1 MRDRLILWVALGAGL
16 GRLPKAP
23 GTFGSLLG
31 LVWLWGVF
39 QIDSLGVLAAVLV
52 ASLMVGVWV
61 CTEAERVLGQ
71 HDPGCI
77 VLDEILALPIAGL
90 GWLLWSRLYGGEDGV
105 VPSLLWLAAIFAVFR
120 VFDIAKPWP
129 VGVSQQLPRGW
140 GVMAD
145 DVLAAILTALLL
157 FAGRWLLSIF

>member
-1 MRDRLILWVALGAGL
+1 MRDRMLVWMALGAGL

-31 LVWLWGVF
+31 LVWLWIVF
-39 QIDSLGVLAAVLV
+39 QIHSPGILAAVLV
-52 ASLMVGVWV
+52 ASLGLGVWI
-61 CTEAERVLGQ
+61 CTEAERILGL

-90 GWLLWSRLYGGEDGV
+90 SWWFWTRVHGGDVGV
-105 VPSLLWLAAIFAVFR
+105 VPTLLWAAAIFGAFR
-120 VFDIAKPWP
+120 FFDIAKPWP

-145 DVLAAILTALLL
+145 DVLAAILTAIVL
-157 FAGRWLLSIF
+157 FAGRWLLAIF